1 MERKIHEDFIH
12 FLKLKD
18 QELIQLYTSLRNMV
32 ISLYPD
38 CNELLYQT
46 HALTSVYSIT
56 DRLSDAFCHI
66 PVYSHHLNLGFNKGT
81 LLDDPD
87 NLLIGTGKLIR
98 HIPIKEESD
107 FKNKKV
113 KALINTAIHFSKE
126 DMDNKPMKTSQIISK
141 IKINT

>member
-87 NLLIGTGKLIR
+87 NLLIGSGKLIR

-141 IKINT
+141 IKINK

>member
-141 IKINT
+141 IKINK